1 MLTYADVCPL
11 SSDAEEERKA
21 EELALETSRR
31 RCAGKWLGDVVV
43 RRPLARYNV
52 YYPVYLLYLLCDV
65 GRRPLARYKV
75 FYAVYLLY
83 QYKSA
88 NTDIP
93 EALRAQRGLLPQTSC
108 RAYASGSA
116 AA

>member
-52 YYPVYLLYLLCDV
+52 YYSVYLLYLLCDV

-88 NTDIP
+88 NTDTP
-93 EALRAQRGLLPQTSC
+93 EALRAQRVLPQTSC
-108 RAYASGSA
+108 RAYASGGA